1 MKEKT
6 MSRLLRG
13 LSSAVLAVAALQGA
27 NAYAAPM
34 LGFNSA
40 GTGPGGYVYSDLYTW
55 LTDSALSVGYL
66 PGTAIPPGAAYSTD
80 LVAQG
85 RIGALQA
92 GGVVNTPAGLNST
105 YELTFQTRV
114 AETVTSQ
121 GTFVAFGGAIHEA
134 ATFVLGAG
142 PNLFNLYI
150 DKTVATFAN
159 PNVVS
164 GYGEG
169 LGTAAGCAPGAI
181 LCGHAVS
188 LTSSFDGV
196 IAGPGAGTGTGSF
209 DLRYLIDGFD
219 AAYIDTT
226 LGGIFGI
233 QATGTLNLPSFF
245 SPTAMWDG
253 TSTAAPNILLKLDGS
268 NSFSAVPEPG
278 SLALLGIGLIGFG
291 LNRFGR
297 RRSQS

>member
-27 NAYAAPM
+27 NAYAAPL

-40 GTGPGGYVYSDLYTW
+40 GTGPGGYVYSDIYTW
-55 LTDSALSVGYL
+55 LTDSALSVGFV
-66 PGTAIPPGAAYSTD
+66 PGRTIPPGAPYSTQ
-80 LVAQG
+80 LVSQG

-134 ATFVLGAG
+134 ATFVLGTG

-150 DKTVATFAN
+150 DKTLATFAN

-169 LGTAAGCAPGAI
+169 LGIAAGCAPGAI
-181 LCGHAVS
+181 LCGHAIS

-196 IAGPGAGTGTGSF
+196 LTGPNAGKGTGSF

-219 AAYIDTT
+219 ARYIDTVRDR
-226 LGGIFGI
+226 IFDI
-233 QATGTLNLPSFF
+233 ESTGTINLPSFF
-245 SPTAMWDG
+245 SPTVMWDG
-253 TSTAAPNILLKLDGS
+253 TSTARPNILLKQDGS

-278 SLALLGIGLIGFG
+278 TLALLGIGLMGFG